1 VVLVLRRVLGL
12 VRVRVRVLVLAPV
25 PVPPPR
31 LLPWRA

>member
-1 VVLVLRRVLGL
+1 MVLVLRRVLGL